1 MENCFLYDISNY
13 CLFDFVLKKELK
25 NKNIV
30 FVCIGTKKYFYDDFG
45 VLVGDK
51 FKKLKVISFGSSVR
65 EVNGL
70 NYREVYSFIKNKFPG
85 YKIVVVDSVYINNN
99 KKKPILMF
107 KKSTINVSG
116 INNKTRIGDYGI
128 LFNSFSYSNKNIKT
142 DIINLLEKSIYKI
155 CQNN

>member
-1 MENCFLYDISNY
+1 MYDISNY
-13 CLFDFVLKKELK
+13 CLFDFVLKKELQ

-51 FKKLKVISFGSSVR
+51 FKKLKVFSFGSSIR

-70 NYREVYSFIKNKFPG
+70 NYKEVYNFIKNKFPS
-85 YKIVVVDSVYINNN
+85 YKIVVVDSVYINNSF
-99 KKKPILMF
+99 KKPILMF
-107 KKSTINVSG
+107 KKSAINVSG

-142 DIINLLEKSIYKI
+142 NIINLLEKSIYKI

>member
-1 MENCFLYDISNY
+1 MKNCFLYDISNY
-13 CLFDFVLKKELK
+13 CLFDFVLKKELQ

-30 FVCIGTKKYFYDDFG
+30 FVCTGTKKYFYDDFG

-70 NYREVYSFIKNKFPG
+70 NYREVYNFIKKKFPS
-85 YKIVVVDSVYINNN
+85 YKIVVIDSVYINNN
-99 KKKPILMF
+99 IKKPILMF
-107 KKSTINVSG
+107 KKSAINVSG
-116 INNKTRIGDYGI
+116 INSKTCVGDYGI
-128 LFNSFSYSNKNIKT
+128 LFNSFSYSNKNLKSN
-142 DIINLLEKSIYKI
+142 IINLLEKSIYKI